1 VREDEV
7 EPDGGDRIAKR
18 FERQAVI
25 AGGQLQLLDGE
36 VAHRSRKSLIDISSA
51 TRRVAPLSTSEA
63 KGAAMH
69 RTVFGAVSG
78 LLVAVSAFA
87 TALALSGPARSAPSC
102 PKPPKLPGEFVG
114 QVTNR
119 YFPLQPGTTLTYKGK
134 LDGKSATD
142 VFTVTDQAKEILG
155 VTTTVVHDQ
164 AFIKGEL
171 VEDTLDWYAQD
182 AAGNVWYFGED
193 TKELEDGVVVST
205 EGSWEAG
212 VDNAIA
218 GIFMPVQPTVGE
230 VFKQE
235 DAKNVAEDCTR
246 IVDLNASVRTQFVSS
261 DEALKTEEYSLLE
274 PDVLDN
280 KYYVKDIGL
289 LREQTIQG
297 GNDTLSLVS
306 VTSS

>member
-1 VREDEV
+1 
-7 EPDGGDRIAKR
+7 
-18 FERQAVI
+18 
-25 AGGQLQLLDGE
+25 
-36 VAHRSRKSLIDISSA
+36 
-51 TRRVAPLSTSEA
+51 
-63 KGAAMH
+63 MH

-78 LLVAVSAFA
+78 LLVAACAFA
-87 TALALSGPARSAPSC
+87 TALVVSGPARSAPSC

-134 LDGKSATD
+134 VDGNSATD
-142 VFTVTDQAKEILG
+142 VFSITNETKEILG

-164 AFIKGEL
+164 VFVKREL
-171 VEDTLDWYAQD
+171 VEDTFDWFAQD

-212 VDNAIA
+212 VDGARA
-218 GIFMPVQPTVGE
+218 GIFMPAHPMVGQ

-235 DAKNVAEDCTR
+235 DAKNVAEDCSE
-246 IVDLNASVRTQFVSS
+246 IVDLNASVHTPFVSS
-261 DEALKTEEYSLLE
+261 NEAMKTEEFSLLE

-289 LREQTIQG
+289 VREQTIQG

-306 VTSS
+306 VTSP

>member
-1 VREDEV
+1 
-7 EPDGGDRIAKR
+7 
-18 FERQAVI
+18 
-25 AGGQLQLLDGE
+25 
-36 VAHRSRKSLIDISSA
+36 
-51 TRRVAPLSTSEA
+51 
-63 KGAAMH
+63 MH
-69 RTVFGAVSG
+69 RTAALSG
-78 LLVAVSAFA
+78 LVVAASVFA

-102 PKPPKLPGEFVG
+102 PKPPKLPGQFAG

-142 VFTVTDQAKEILG
+142 VFTITNDTKVILG
-155 VTTTVVHDQ
+155 VTTTVVHDRVY
-164 AFIKGEL
+164 IKGEL
-171 VEDTLDWYAQD
+171 VEDTLDWFAQD

-212 VDNAIA
+212 VDNARA
-218 GIFMPVQPTVGE
+218 GIFMPAQPQVGQ
-230 VFKQE
+230 VYKQE
-235 DAKNVAEDCTR
+235 DAKDVAEDCSG
-246 IVDLNASVRTQFVSS
+246 IVDLNASVRTPFVNS

-289 LREQTIQG
+289 VREQTIQG
-297 GNDTLSLVS
+297 GSDTLSLVS

>member
-1 VREDEV
+1 
-7 EPDGGDRIAKR
+7 
-18 FERQAVI
+18 
-25 AGGQLQLLDGE
+25 
-36 VAHRSRKSLIDISSA
+36 
-51 TRRVAPLSTSEA
+51 
-63 KGAAMH
+63 MH

>member
-1 VREDEV
+1 
-7 EPDGGDRIAKR
+7 
-18 FERQAVI
+18 
-25 AGGQLQLLDGE
+25 
-36 VAHRSRKSLIDISSA
+36 
-51 TRRVAPLSTSEA
+51 
-63 KGAAMH
+63 
-69 RTVFGAVSG
+69 
-78 LLVAVSAFA
+78 
-87 TALALSGPARSAPSC
+87 
-102 PKPPKLPGEFVG
+102 
-114 QVTNR
+114 
-119 YFPLQPGTTLTYKGK
+119 
-134 LDGKSATD
+134 
-142 VFTVTDQAKEILG
+142 

-212 VDNAIA
+212 VDNARA
-218 GIFMPVQPTVGE
+218 GIFMPAQPTVGQ

-235 DAKNVAEDCTR
+235 DAKNVAEDCSR

-289 LREQTIQG
+289 VREETIQG
-297 GNDTLSLVS
+297 GNDALSLVS
-306 VTSS
+306 VTTS